1 MAHVPEGLT
10 VKEPY
15 SACKTFECPRFLT
28 LCDEKEP
35 GKPTFTEGGLAYTA
49 LVHCNNWT
57 LGLSDGTCPIN
68 PEYIEEL
75 NNAT

>member
-1 MAHVPEGLT
+1 MANVPEGLT

-15 SACKTFECPRFLT
+15 QDCKMFECPRFLA

-35 GKPTFTEGGLAYTA
+35 GRPSFAEGSMAYVA
-49 LVHCNNWT
+49 IVHCNNWPY
-57 LGLSDGTCPIN
+57 LSDGTCPIK